1 MKIKIF
7 AFYFAFHSPFTIF
20 AACNEY
26 RMQFGNDNKNLR
38 FLFCISLTF
47 HYICDWYDTLSF

>member
-1 MKIKIF
+1 MKIKIL
-7 AFYFAFHSPFTIF
+7 AFCFAFHSPFTIF

-26 RMQFGNDNKNLR
+26 RMRFGNDNKNLR

-47 HYICDWYDTLSF
+47 HYICCMQRI